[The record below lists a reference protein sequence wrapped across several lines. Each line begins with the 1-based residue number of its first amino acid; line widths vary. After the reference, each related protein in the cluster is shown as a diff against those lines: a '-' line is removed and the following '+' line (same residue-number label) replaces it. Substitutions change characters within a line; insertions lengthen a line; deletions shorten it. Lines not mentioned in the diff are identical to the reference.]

1 MAERLNAAVLKT
13 VGRAS
18 VPGVRIPLSPP
29 SPEHASPRPVRP
41 AGGSV
46 FAAGLAAGLAVAAG
60 AAAVIFARARIFR
73 THAHRARTVRAP
85 RALRLHS

>member
-1 MAERLNAAVLKT
+1 M
-13 VGRAS
+13 
-18 VPGVRIPLSPP
+18 
-29 SPEHASPRPVRP
+29 RP
-41 AGGSV
+41 AGGSL